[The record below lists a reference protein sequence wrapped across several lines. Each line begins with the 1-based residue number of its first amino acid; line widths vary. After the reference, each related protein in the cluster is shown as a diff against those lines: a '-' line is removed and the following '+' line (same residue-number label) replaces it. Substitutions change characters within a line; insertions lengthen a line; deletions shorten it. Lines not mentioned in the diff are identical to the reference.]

1 MALADDIVAARADF
15 VSYLFGV
22 FTKRGR
28 ADSHGAPAKAPL
40 PGSRSQAILNLLPA
54 QLKLACGEPCHLL
67 SIDAQLI
74 KANANKNV
82 SFFFILGVAN
92 WKPV

>member
-1 MALADDIVAARADF
+1 MAAPKQLPLDCLFFFEQIVALADDIVAARAD
-15 VSYLFGV
+15 
-22 FTKRGR
+22 
-28 ADSHGAPAKAPL
+28 AANAPL

-82 SFFFILGVAN
+82 SFFFILGVAITS
-92 WKPV
+92 KR

>member
-1 MALADDIVAARADF
+1 LAAPKQLPLDCLFFFEQIVALADDIVAAE
-15 VSYLFGV
+15 S
-22 FTKRGR
+22 
-28 ADSHGAPAKAPL
+28 PAKAPL

-82 SFFFILGVAN
+82 SFFFILGVAITS
-92 WKPV
+92 KR